1 MSEEKNHEE
10 MADEQIVEMAAVI
23 YTGGVLGKTAVDI
36 AKILY
41 AKCYRKQSDDTVEV
55 VRCKDCGH
63 KGSAFCMAGD
73 FPLTKE
79 NENCY
84 CSYGARREE

>member
-1 MSEEKNHEE
+1 MSERNCKKCFHYKACKEVASHSGYG
-10 MADEQIVEMAAVI
+10 DI
-23 YTGGVLGKTAVDI
+23 YYTESQCKHFIFIDDV
-36 AKILY
+36 AK
-41 AKCYRKQSDDTVEV
+41 V
-55 VRCKDCGH
+55 VKCKDCVH

-84 CSYGARREE
+84 CSYGSLTPKGR

>member
-1 MSEEKNHEE
+1 
-10 MADEQIVEMAAVI
+10 MAERSC
-23 YTGGVLGKTAVDI
+23 K
-36 AKILY
+36 
-41 AKCYRKQSDDTVEV
+41 KCFHYKACKEV
-55 VRCKDCGH
+55 VSHSGYGDICYTESQCKHFIFIDDVAKVVKCKDCAH

-84 CSYGARREE
+84 CSYGARTPKERGGEK